1 MQQIEFQE
9 SEESLNLRK
18 IIGKYLVKWPW
29 FIASV
34 LLFVIVAFIYLRYA
48 VPQYQSTTTLKFDKK
63 QSDLTGALIDLDNLG
78 LGLGNADELKSEV
91 AVVNSRPILMKV
103 VENLNLNIQY
113 YNSGEIRDSEL
124 FTKVPIV
131 AEIIS
136 YKNVKKFV
144 SSEYEVKEV
153 NGNEFVLEDKENKKV
168 KGTFGKNLILDFGT
182 VVLQKVPGLT
192 FKNKYKIVFWNPIE
206 KVKSLEKK
214 IQVDLPDQKAMLM
227 DISIVGTVPEKS
239 EAILNEV
246 TKQYNLD
253 GLRDKNLQAQN
264 TQEFI
269 DKRLEVI
276 SRDLSGVENQK
287 EDFQNR
293 NKIVDLEA
301 QAQLA
306 LQNTNENTKQLL
318 QQQTQLDLL
327 NSLQNEAS
335 KGDNQLMPS
344 NLGLNPSLEQAI
356 SQYNTLVITR
366 NKTLK
371 QATNENPAVI
381 EMNKEISSLKE
392 IVRDNIRQQ
401 KATIQAS
408 IAQVNSQISA
418 STGMIEKVPGQSKIY
433 RGIERQQNLKEQLF
447 LFLLQKREENAINLS
462 VNVPKAKIVNPAYT
476 DDVPVSPKK
485 NIILL
490 AAVLL
495 GLMLPLGVFYL
506 FFMWDDKIYNRT
518 DISENSSLG
527 VLADIP
533 SLKDNQNHLVQ
544 KNDFSELAEA
554 FRILV
559 SNLKFLLPKKDSAK
573 VILVTSS
580 VKGEGKTLVSV
591 NLALTLGSKNGRS
604 LLIGSDVRNPQI
616 QRYDDE
622 RIKNAGLTEYLY
634 DETTD
639 VEDLIHT
646 SDTNPECDV
655 IYAGSIP
662 PNPQELLSNG
672 RYQKLISEMSSRY
685 EYIVIDSAPL
695 MLVSDTLS
703 ISDTA
708 DASLYVVRSGVSR
721 KILLD
726 FANKLVKESKISN
739 VSFVINDV
747 SKNVGGY
754 GYGYNYGYGYG
765 YTADKKKNWWQKLF
779 NK

>member
-9 SEESLNLRK
+9 SEESLDLRK

-29 FIASV
+29 FITSV
-34 LLFVIVAFIYLRYA
+34 LLFLIVAFIYLRYA
-48 VPQYQSTTTLKFDKK
+48 VPQYESITTLKFDKK

-91 AVVNSRPILMKV
+91 AVVSSRPILMKV

-131 AEIIS
+131 AKIIS
-136 YKNVKKFV
+136 YNNTKKFV
-144 SSEYEVKEV
+144 SSQYMVKEV
-153 NGNEFVLEDKENKKV
+153 NGNEFVLEDKESKKV
-168 KGTFGKNLILDFGT
+168 KGVFDKNLALDFGT

-192 FKNKYKIVFWNPIE
+192 FKDKYKIVFWNPIE
-206 KVKSLEKK
+206 KIKSLEKK

-227 DISIVGTVPEKS
+227 DIKIVGTVPEKS

-293 NKIVDLEA
+293 NQIVDLQA

-344 NLGLNPSLEQAI
+344 NLGLNPALEQAI

-408 IAQVNSQISA
+408 IAQINSQIST

-476 DDVPVSPKK
+476 DDIPVSPKK

-490 AAVLL
+490 AAAIL
-495 GLMLPLGVFYL
+495 GLIIPLVLFYL

-527 VLADIP
+527 VMADIP
-533 SLKDNQNHLVQ
+533 ALKDDQLHLVQ

-591 NLALTLGSKNGRS
+591 NLALTLGNKNGRS
-604 LLIGSDVRNPQI
+604 LLIGSDIRNPQI

-622 RIKNAGLTEYLY
+622 RVKNAGLTEYLY
-634 DETTD
+634 DETVD
-639 VEDLIHT
+639 VEDLIYT

-708 DASLYVVRSGVSR
+708 DASLYVLRSGVSR

>member
-721 KILLD
+721 KILID